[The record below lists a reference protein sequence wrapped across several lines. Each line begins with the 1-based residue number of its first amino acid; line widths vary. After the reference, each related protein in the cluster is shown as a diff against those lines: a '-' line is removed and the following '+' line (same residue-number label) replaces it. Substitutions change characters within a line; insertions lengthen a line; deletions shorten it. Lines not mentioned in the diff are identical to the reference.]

1 MLATGSSHPVGG
13 STVRSASAPNLRR
26 DPVDGPVATTSAIDN
41 DHHDFGPLKRSNTQR
56 SATGPIVGVATGP
69 ARPPLISKQLL
80 EPTVPVGKPPGWRAS
95 LIATVRFSWLNVL
108 LVAVPVAWGL
118 NFSNQNPTAVF
129 VASMLAIV
137 PCAALL
143 GFATEELA
151 LRVGD
156 ALGGLLNATF
166 GNA

>member
-1 MLATGSSHPVGG
+1 
-13 STVRSASAPNLRR
+13 
-26 DPVDGPVATTSAIDN
+26 
-41 DHHDFGPLKRSNTQR
+41 
-56 SATGPIVGVATGP
+56 
-69 ARPPLISKQLL
+69 
-80 EPTVPVGKPPGWRAS
+80 
-95 LIATVRFSWLNVL
+95 LNVL
-108 LVAVPVAWGL
+108 LIAVPVAWGL
-118 NFSNQNPTAVF
+118 NFSGQNPTAVF